1 MTDDFEVSFMIMSK
15 KKGEKF
21 EKFVIMKVLF
31 LEIEIIIVICSSENK
46 VKNESSFLSI
56 ALISLKISNG

>member
-46 VKNESSFLSI
+46 VKNESSFL
-56 ALISLKISNG
+56 LIFIRIDIFKN